1 MFICTG
7 LLSINK
13 FCLTGRF
20 SLIVTG
26 FHQSQVVL
34 SIPEPHST
42 LWRRNKNSNAMEKK
56 YKLSTVQ
63 KMKFSL
69 RISSV
74 FVWCSIKTYKIPTK
88 LYTKESAYF
97 RQCFFSLYSLLIPL
111 KILEN
116 QSFSNVFLMFSGG
129 SKGNIGKKR
138 VKNFIVSKT
147 LFYRV
152 FC

>member
-7 LLSINK
+7 FFSINK

-42 LWRRNKNSNAMEKK
+42 LSRRNKSSNTVEKK
-56 YKLSTVQ
+56 KCKLSTAQ

-88 LYTKESAYF
+88 LYTKEIAYF

-116 QSFSNVFLMFSGG
+116 QSFSNIFRE
-129 SKGNIGKKR
+129 I
-138 VKNFIVSKT
+138 
-147 LFYRV
+147 
-152 FC
+152 